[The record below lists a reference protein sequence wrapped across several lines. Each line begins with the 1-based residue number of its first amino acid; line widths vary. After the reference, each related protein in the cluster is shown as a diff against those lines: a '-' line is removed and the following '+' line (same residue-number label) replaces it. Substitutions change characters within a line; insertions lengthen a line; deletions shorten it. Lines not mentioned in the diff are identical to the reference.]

1 MRFGVTARPDMPEA
15 IRMAADVVEF
25 VREHGANA
33 VLDDQFSAAVGWD
46 GESAP
51 LDDMDIDIIITI
63 GGDGTI
69 LRTAQHTTHP
79 IFSINMGALGFLAE
93 VQPEEWREGVA
104 RLLRGDYSIDA
115 RNKLSTTVGG
125 DPQPPV
131 VNEAVIHT
139 TQISKMRHF
148 EVKVDTSDALRFRAD
163 GLIIATPTG
172 STCYAMSVG
181 SPIVDPKARAFLI
194 VPIAPFKLSARPFVV
209 SSDSRIEVRL
219 LDGKDAL
226 LVLDGQAEAAI
237 APDQVVA
244 FERSGEMARFIR
256 FDTDFYRR
264 FTKKLIRLMTSE
276 EV

>member
-1 MRFGVTARPDMPEA
+1 MRIGVTARPDMPEA
-15 IRMAADVVEF
+15 ITMAADVAEF
-25 VREHGANA
+25 IRKRGANA
-33 VLDDQFSAAVGWD
+33 VLDDQFSVEAGWEGD
-46 GESAP
+46 SAP
-51 LDDMDIDIIITI
+51 LDDMDIDIIITV

-69 LRTAQHTTHP
+69 LRTTHHTTHP
-79 IFSINMGALGFLAE
+79 IFGINMGALGFLAE
-93 VQPEEWREGVA
+93 VQPEDWREGVA
-104 RLLRGDYSIDA
+104 RLLRGEYTIET
-115 RNKLSTTVGG
+115 RTKLSATVGG
-125 DPQPPV
+125 VPQPPV

-148 EVKVDTSDALRFRAD
+148 EVKVDTSDALRLRAD

-181 SPIVDPKARAFLI
+181 SPIVDPKAKAFII

-209 SSDSRIEVRL
+209 SSDSTIEVRL

-226 LVLDGQAEAAI
+226 LVLDGQAEAEI
-237 APDQVVA
+237 APDQTVA
-244 FERSGEMARFIR
+244 FERSDERARFIR

-264 FTKKLIRLMTSE
+264 FRKKLMRLMTSE

>member
-1 MRFGVTARPDMPEA
+1 MRIGVTARPDMPEA
-15 IRMAADVVEF
+15 ITMAADVAEF
-25 VREHGANA
+25 ILERGGNA
-33 VLDDQFSAAVGWD
+33 VLDDQFSAEAGWEGD
-46 GESAP
+46 SAP
-51 LDDMDIDIIITI
+51 LDDMDIDVIITV

-79 IFSINMGALGFLAE
+79 IFGINMGALGFLAE
-93 VQPEEWREGVA
+93 VQPGEWREGVA
-104 RLLRGDYSIDA
+104 RLLRGEYTIETRA
-115 RNKLSTTVGG
+115 KLSATVGG
-125 DPQPPV
+125 VPQPPV

-148 EVKVDTSDALRFRAD
+148 EVKVDSSDALRLRAD

-181 SPIVDPKARAFLI
+181 SPIVDPKAKAFII

-226 LVLDGQAEAAI
+226 LVLDGQAEAEI

-244 FERSGEMARFIR
+244 FEMSDERARFIR

-264 FTKKLIRLMTSE
+264 FRKKLMRLMTTE

>member
-15 IRMAADVVEF
+15 IKMAADVAEF
-25 VREHGANA
+25 IRGHDEAA
-33 VLDDQFSAAVGWD
+33 VLDDQFAAATGWD
-46 GESAP
+46 GDSAP
-51 LDDMDIDIIITI
+51 LDDMDIDVIITI

-93 VQPEEWREGVA
+93 VQPEDWREGVS
-104 RLLRGDYSIDA
+104 RLILGDYSIDA
-115 RNKLSTTVGG
+115 RNKLTTIVGG
-125 DPQPPV
+125 DHQPAA

-148 EVKVDTSDALRFRAD
+148 EVQVDTSDPLRFRAD

-172 STCYAMSVG
+172 STCYALSVG
-181 SPIVDPKARAFLI
+181 SPIVDPKAKAFII

-237 APDQVVA
+237 EPDQTVT
-244 FERSGEMARFIR
+244 FERSDELARFIR